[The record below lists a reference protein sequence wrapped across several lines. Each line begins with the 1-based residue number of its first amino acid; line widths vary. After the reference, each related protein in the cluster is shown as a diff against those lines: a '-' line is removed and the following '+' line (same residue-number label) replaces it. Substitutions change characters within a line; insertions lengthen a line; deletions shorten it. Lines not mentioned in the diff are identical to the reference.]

1 MKALI
6 LAGGLGTRLR
16 PLTLT
21 RPKHLLPIANRP
33 HIDHVFE
40 WLHRH
45 DVDEVVLLTSYLA
58 ERFTEA
64 VARASTKG
72 LRVEVTHE
80 RQPLGTAGALKNA
93 ESYVGGDTFLAFNG
107 DVLSD
112 IDLGAAI
119 DWHRSREAEATIVL
133 TPVADPSAYGVVSTD
148 SEDQVLGFIEKPP
161 REEAPTNLVNA
172 GVYVLEPS
180 VLSRIPRGE
189 VASAERQLFP
199 QLVKDGARL
208 FGCATSAYWMDI
220 GTPDKYL
227 QANLDALAGRFSTTA
242 VRTPGEAVVLSD
254 EGATI
259 DPLARVS
266 SSCLG
271 AGSVVQRHA
280 VVDGC
285 VLLPRAVVGEGA
297 RLSRVTLG
305 EGASASP
312 GVTASDMAVAD
323 GDSIES

>member
-16 PLTLT
+16 PLTLA

-180 VLSRIPRGE
+180 VLSRIPRRGRFGRATAVSPAGQGRRAALRVRYERLLDGHRDTGQVSAGE
-189 VASAERQLFP
+189 PR
-199 QLVKDGARL
+199 R
-208 FGCATSAYWMDI
+208 
-220 GTPDKYL
+220 
-227 QANLDALAGRFSTTA
+227 AGRP
-242 VRTPGEAVVLSD
+242 VQHHRGED
-254 EGATI
+254 
-259 DPLARVS
+259 
-266 SSCLG
+266 
-271 AGSVVQRHA
+271 AGRS
-280 VVDGC
+280 G
-285 VLLPRAVVGEGA
+285 RAVG
-297 RLSRVTLG
+297 
-305 EGASASP
+305 
-312 GVTASDMAVAD
+312 
-323 GDSIES
+323 